1 MNFFKALGGGWSEEG
16 VSLMMEKYPFQK
28 SENNRPRPVAAATC
42 VSVVQKRP
50 VERGPRGAA
59 FWDGWLHFPKSES
72 GMCVPDLPPLWKCE
86 IVHFWTV
93 RITQRGVSTFSETS
107 KRRASLYVKRV
118 KYFSF

>member
-1 MNFFKALGGGWSEEG
+1 MNFFEALGGGWSEEG
-16 VSLMMEKYPFQK
+16 VSQMMEKYPFQK

-93 RITQRGVSTFSETS
+93 RITQRSFNIF
-107 KRRASLYVKRV
+107 RNLAARISLRQK
-118 KYFSF
+118 S